1 MKNKKKQSGADE
13 WLITY
18 GDLIT
23 LLLVFF
29 VLLYA
34 ISSLNVSKFK
44 SVASMLSKTFGGQT
58 VVTSQSGGG
67 ESVVD
72 FGLMLQELHNK
83 IKVGDLEND
92 ISVKKEGNNIIIRGK
107 GDTFFPSG
115 SATLTPKIKRFLSS
129 IAPVL
134 KTTRNTIEVVG
145 HTDDVPIKSD
155 KYPSNWEL
163 SSARACSVIRYFT
176 DVEHMSPY
184 RFKASGYAEFKPF
197 YPPIPANRA
206 KNRRIEIII
215 RGKKDE
221 TT

>member
-1 MKNKKKQSGADE
+1 MKNRKKQTGADD
-13 WLITY
+13 WLVTY

-34 ISSLNVSKFK
+34 ISSVNVSKFK
-44 SVASMLSKTFGGQT
+44 SVANLLSKTFGGET
-58 VVTSQSGGG
+58 IVASKSGGG

-72 FGLMLQELHNK
+72 FGLMLRELNNK
-83 IKVGDLEND
+83 IKVGNLENA
-92 ISVKKEGNNIIIRGK
+92 ISVKKQGNNIVIRGK
-107 GDTFFPSG
+107 GDIFFPSG
-115 SATLTPKIKRFLSS
+115 SATLTPRIKRFLSS

-134 KTTRNTIEVVG
+134 KTSRNEIEVIG
-145 HTDDVPIKSD
+145 HTDDIPIKSP

-206 KNRRIEIII
+206 KNRRIEIVIK
-215 RGKKDE
+215 GNKDGS
-221 TT
+221 T

>member
-1 MKNKKKQSGADE
+1 MKNRKKQTGADD
-13 WLITY
+13 WLVTY

-34 ISSLNVSKFK
+34 ISSVNVSKFK
-44 SVASMLSKTFGGQT
+44 SVANLLSKTFGGET
-58 VVTSQSGGG
+58 IVASKSGGG

-72 FGLMLQELHNK
+72 FGLMLRELNNK
-83 IKVGDLEND
+83 IKVGNLENA
-92 ISVKKEGNNIIIRGK
+92 ISVKKQGNNIVIRGK
-107 GDTFFPSG
+107 GDIFFPSG
-115 SATLTPKIKRFLSS
+115 SATLTPRIKRFLSS

-134 KTTRNTIEVVG
+134 KTSRNEIEVIG
-145 HTDDVPIKSD
+145 HTDDIPIKSP

-197 YPPIPANRA
+197 YPPIPANKA
-206 KNRRIEIII
+206 KNRRIEIVIK
-215 RGKKDE
+215 GNKDGS
-221 TT
+221 T

>member
-1 MKNKKKQSGADE
+1 MKNRKKQTGADD
-13 WLITY
+13 WLVTY

-34 ISSLNVSKFK
+34 ISSVNVSKFK
-44 SVASMLSKTFGGQT
+44 SVANLLSKTFGGET
-58 VVTSQSGGG
+58 IVASKSGGG

-72 FGLMLQELHNK
+72 FGLMLRELNNK
-83 IKVGDLEND
+83 IKVGNLENA
-92 ISVKKEGNNIIIRGK
+92 ISVKKQGNNIVIRGK
-107 GDTFFPSG
+107 GDIFFPSG
-115 SATLTPKIKRFLSS
+115 SATLTPRIKRFLSS

-134 KTTRNTIEVVG
+134 KTSRNEIEVIG
-145 HTDDVPIKSD
+145 HTDDIPIKSP

-206 KNRRIEIII
+206 KNRRIEIVIK
-215 RGKKDE
+215 GNKDG